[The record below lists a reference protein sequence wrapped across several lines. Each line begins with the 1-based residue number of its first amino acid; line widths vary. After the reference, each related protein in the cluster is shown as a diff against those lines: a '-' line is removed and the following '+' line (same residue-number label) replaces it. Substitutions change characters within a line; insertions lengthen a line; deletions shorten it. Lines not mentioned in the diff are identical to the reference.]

1 MPHNVPMSTDAL
13 PSMLVVEDHS
23 MVRESLVEHLRL
35 QFAGC
40 AVREADTLEAGCRE
54 ARQHAPDIVVLDL
67 NLRDATGLSALPAM
81 RRASAGSRIVVLS
94 GMVDASL
101 ASHLRELGADA
112 FVPKSGRR
120 DELVQTLRRLLGA
133 PRPAA
138 APAGRTLTPQQL
150 AVLELTLAGKSNK
163 EIAQAT
169 GLSSGTVR
177 NYLSEVFLAF
187 DVHSRSQLLALF
199 LH

>member
-1 MPHNVPMSTDAL
+1 MNTATHTQPHTL
-13 PSMLVVEDHS
+13 LVVEDHS
-23 MVRESLVEHLRL
+23 MVRESLVEHLR
-35 QFAGC
+35 QRFSGC
-40 AVREADTLEAGCRE
+40 TVLEADTLEAGCRE
-54 ARQHAPDIVVLDL
+54 ARQHAPDLIVLDL
-67 NLRDATGLSALPAM
+67 NLLDATGLSALPAM
-81 RRASAGSRIVVLS
+81 RSASPDSRIVVLS
-94 GMVDASL
+94 GMVGANL

-120 DELVQTLRRLLGA
+120 DELVQTLQHLLA
-133 PRPAA
+133 TPLPVA
-138 APAGRTLTPQQL
+138 APASRKLTPQQL
-150 AVLELTLAGKSNK
+150 VVLELTLVGKSNK

-199 LH
+199 RR